1 MELFKIL
8 GTIAITNAE
17 ANDAL
22 DETKEKAHETSNKF
36 LDGIATVGKW
46 ATAITIAATAAVTA
60 LTGVVTSAASVADNV
75 DKMSQKIGISRE
87 AYQELEFICSQSGTQ
102 VDLLQMG
109 MKTLVNQMQ
118 SAAEGTESAVS
129 TFEKLGV
136 SIYDS
141 SGALKDQETMLWE
154 TISALQAMDNQTEK
168 AAIANDLL
176 GRSASEM
183 MPMLNGAEG
192 SIEAMRQQAH
202 DLGLV
207 LDDEA
212 IDAGVRLTD
221 TIDQVK
227 RSFSAIFTKL
237 GVEFMPLFQS
247 MCDMIISHMPEIQST
262 FERLV
267 PVVESF
273 VVEAIPKM
281 EESLPKLLDAFLELA
296 PSLVPLIETLP
307 MLIDLFVF
315 LIPLVAELLPSAVG
329 ILSDTFGKL
338 ADFVQIYVVP
348 AIETFVEWIGPIL
361 SDIFS
366 NAEIVLQGF
375 LDVFNGVMGSLV
387 ALVEYW
393 LAIFTGDWEG
403 VWESTKTFFVGIWDA
418 IVGMLKMLVPDLI
431 RIITENWDKISGFFS
446 NAWTWCKNA
455 FTTAKNWVSNIFTS
469 IGTAISSKIQN
480 AIQTVKN
487 GIDKIKSFFNFQWSL
502 PKLKMPHFK
511 INGSFSLNPPS
522 VPSFGVDWYAK
533 AMDEPIIMNSPTAF
547 GINKLGQVMAGG
559 EAGSEVVSG
568 TDTLM
573 NMISEAVAAKNAG
586 LEAILANIL
595 AFLMEYMP
603 QMANMQLV
611 MDSGAV
617 VGQLAPGMDAA
628 LGKLAVRNGRGV

>member
-87 AYQELEFICSQSGTQ
+87 AYQELEFICSQSGMQ

-129 TFEKLGV
+129 TFESLGV

-262 FERLV
+262 FEKLV

-273 VVEAIPKM
+273 IEKAIPQF
-281 EESLPKLLDAFLELA
+281 EESLPKLLDALLELA
-296 PSLVPLIETLP
+296 PALITLVEILPTLVN
-307 MLIDLFVF
+307 LF
-315 LIPLVAELLPSAVG
+315 IAV
-329 ILSDTFGKL
+329 ISTVEKL
-338 ADFVQIYVVP
+338 
-348 AIETFVEWIGPIL
+348 VEWIGPIL
-361 SDIFS
+361 GDTIASISLAF
-366 NAEIVLQGF
+366 EGIVQVVSGA
-375 LDVFNGVMGSLV
+375 LDSVI

-393 LAIFTGDWEG
+393 IAIFTGDWQG
-403 VWESTKTFFVGIWDA
+403 VWEATKKFFIGIWDM
-418 IVGMLKMLVPDLI
+418 IVGFLKLQFSGLI
-431 RIITENWDKISGFFS
+431 VTIQNYGDKIAGFFS

-455 FTTAKNWVSNIFTS
+455 FTTAKNWVVNIFTS

-480 AIQTVKN
+480 AVQFVKN

-533 AMDEPIIMNSPTAF
+533 GGIMTEPTAF
-547 GINKLGQVMAGG
+547 GINPNTGNLMVGG
-559 EAGSEVVSG
+559 EAGAEAIAP
-568 TDTLM
+568 
-573 NMISEAVAAKNAG
+573 ISLLKQYVAEAVASQNAG
-586 LEAILANIL
+586 LADAVNDGFATLM
-595 AFLMEYMP
+595 AFLQQYIPEMS
-603 QMANMQLV
+603 NMQLV

-628 LGKLAVRNGRGV
+628 LGRLAVRNGRGV